1 MFRLSIVT
9 PQEVFYDADIRS
21 LVAPGKDGYLGVLS
35 NHAPLITA
43 LRPGKI
49 EFRDADDELHV
60 LAVTDGFLE
69 VSNNRATVLAQAV
82 EDASEIDLE
91 RAKSAY
97 DRHKA
102 RLKEAAA
109 GDAEV
114 DRDAERAAI
123 ERATNR
129 IRLYN
134 ETH

>member
-43 LRPGKI
+43 LKPGKI
-49 EFRDADDELHV
+49 EFRDAGDELHV

-82 EDASEIDLE
+82 EDAREIDLE

-97 DRHKA
+97 ERHKA
-102 RLKEAAA
+102 RLKEASA
-109 GDAEV
+109 GAAEV
-114 DRDAERAAI
+114 DKDAEQAAI